1 PSPGHIIGLADSTL
15 AGRSTGGRISSVD
28 GRKITLDRTT
38 SIKVGDRL
46 IVNLPDGKSE
56 GRTVTSVNQKVVTVS
71 VEYSQ
76 VPQKEAVWVV
86 DSDDL
91 AIQLYR
97 VINISDNGDNTYTI
111 SGAIHNPDNYEHID
125 AG

>member
-1 PSPGHIIGLADSTL
+1 MVTFATGLEGAIPSPGHIIGLADSTL

-56 GRTVTSVNQKVVTVS
+56 GRTVTSVNQKLS
-71 VEYSQ
+71 
-76 VPQKEAVWVV
+76 PF
-86 DSDDL
+86 
-91 AIQLYR
+91 QL
-97 VINISDNGDNTYTI
+97 NIRKCRKKKRYGWLI
-111 SGAIHNPDNYEHID
+111 RMI
-125 AG
+125 

>member
-1 PSPGHIIGLADSTL
+1 
-15 AGRSTGGRISSVD
+15 
-28 GRKITLDRTT
+28 
-38 SIKVGDRL
+38 RL
-46 IVNLPDGKSE
+46 IVNLPHGGSE
-56 GRTVTSVNQKVVTVS
+56 GRTVTTVNKKVVMVS

-111 SGAIHNPDNYEHID
+111 NGTIHNPDNYDHID
-125 AG
+125 SGAR